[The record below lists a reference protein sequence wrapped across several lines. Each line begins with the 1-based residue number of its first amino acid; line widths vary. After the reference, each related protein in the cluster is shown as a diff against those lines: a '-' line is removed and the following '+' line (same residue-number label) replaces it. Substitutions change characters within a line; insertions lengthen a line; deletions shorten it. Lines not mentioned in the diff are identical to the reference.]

1 MNSSAILFVALVV
14 SCFFDGMKFGVK
26 AAITG
31 QTALTMANNSTVVQL
46 REGNE
51 LVVTLRGN
59 PSTGFTWSRI
69 DSSEQPAVL
78 VTVLQPS
85 GSAFVYTPETSGLMG
100 APGNFTFLFQA
111 VQVGCARLKLGYA
124 RGWETSIPPSILFV
138 AEVIVI

>member
-14 SCFFDGMKFGVK
+14 SCLFCCTKFVC

-31 QTALTMANNSTVVQL
+31 QTILTMANNSTVVQL

-78 VTVLQPS
+78 VTVLQPT
-85 GSAFVYTPETSGLMG
+85 GSAFVYTPEPSGLMG

>member
-1 MNSSAILFVALVV
+1 MNSSAILFVVLVA
-14 SCFFDGMKFGVK
+14 CFFSGIKFGVE

-31 QTALTMANNSTVVQL
+31 QTILTMANNSTVVQL

-69 DSSEQPAVL
+69 DSSEQPPVL

-85 GSAFVYTPETSGLMG
+85 GSSFAYTPEPSGLMG